1 MLILLTIS
9 LILLGTL
16 VRYLIYN
23 SEGSARNFNV
33 LSSFFAIIIFL
44 AAYFFDFTTLSK
56 YPKICYFIILLL
68 SMVSLSVA
76 PHLNGRAYLSFGG
89 GLSIGLSNLA
99 LIFPLTYSLFIYAM
113 RNRGTLGI
121 LLCGVA
127 YLPYAILLLLVP
139 STSGFII
146 YTFSAMILLLTAI
159 KREWFSEKTRH
170 SMLMVRIPTVVS
182 LFLTA
187 ILLLQQPYRLER
199 IRIMLDPAS
208 DPRGYQT
215 LMIRELM
222 SGAIFAGSG
231 YVPQQY
237 DGMMS
242 SSWFGSDMI
251 LTVLTNQY
259 GWLAFIGIIILFFA
273 FSALGLKYIAKQRS
287 VLGLLVSLS
296 ILTIF
301 VAQVVLYVAMNLGYG
316 VLTVL
321 SLPFI
326 SDGNA
331 TLLLN
336 AGLIGILLSVFR
348 TGEVIRDGYRAKVD
362 NGSLISYEDGKLI
375 INLKR

>member
-1 MLILLTIS
+1 
-9 LILLGTL
+9 
-16 VRYLIYN
+16 
-23 SEGSARNFNV
+23 
-33 LSSFFAIIIFL
+33 
-44 AAYFFDFTTLSK
+44 
-56 YPKICYFIILLL
+56 
-68 SMVSLSVA
+68 
-76 PHLNGRAYLSFGG
+76 
-89 GLSIGLSNLA
+89 
-99 LIFPLTYSLFIYAM
+99 
-113 RNRGTLGI
+113 
-121 LLCGVA
+121 
-127 YLPYAILLLLVP
+127 LLVP
-139 STSGFII
+139 STTGFIL
-146 YTFSAMILLLTAI
+146 YTFSALLLLLTAI
-159 KREWFSEKTRH
+159 KREWFSKKTRW
-170 SMLMVRIPTVVS
+170 SMLMVFIPTAVS
-182 LFLTA
+182 MFLSA
-187 ILLLQQPYRLER
+187 VLLLQQPYRLER
-199 IRIMLDPAS
+199 LKIMLDPAS

-259 GWLAFIGIIILFFA
+259 GWLAFIGIVLLFFV

-331 TLLLN
+331 MLLLN